1 MGNDPLLSV
10 FDTLAPLAAVGHAQ
24 SSAAGAFPEL
34 TLGDGQTAEFA
45 GGGDAA
51 ALAAKTTDKGYR
63 ALVRCI
69 NVTTYS
75 VIERLAACPRAYALD
90 KIKAARELAGGV
102 PEAKNIDFVYGHS
115 VGAGVQGL
123 LATNN
128 RLEGG
133 LVAAFL
139 GWKANYDFGTS
150 ELLAKKKKT
159 FISAQVAVER
169 FHHLLQT
176 HEVLSMYEL
185 LTVHLRGE
193 PTPAVELS
201 FKLDAENGYQH
212 YGHIDA
218 IVRNKLT
225 GKIAVMEFKT
235 TGYTSVDAA
244 LYANSNQA
252 LGYAVALD
260 TIAPGVVEYDVI
272 YCIYSPKSGEW
283 TVMEFH
289 KTLKKKAEWVQDLL
303 LTHQQ
308 ISVYRQLN
316 HYPKRGSACMQY
328 NRRCEWFGEC
338 DFFPKAAMLAVPEAA
353 KDESVEHVDFSFSLS
368 DVIAGQ
374 QTK

>member
-1 MGNDPLLSV
+1 MGNDSILSV
-10 FDTLAPLAAVGHAQ
+10 FDTLAPLQTVGHAA

-34 TLGDGQTAEFA
+34 TLGEGAEA
-45 GGGDAA
+45 AYSGGGDAA

-75 VIERLAACPRAYALD
+75 IVERLNACPRAFALD
-90 KIKAARELAGGV
+90 KIKAGRELAGGV
-102 PEAKNIDFVYGHS
+102 PEAKNIDFVYGHA

-123 LATNN
+123 LATGNN
-128 RLEGG
+128 LDGG
-133 LVAAFL
+133 LVAAFV
-139 GWKANYDFGTS
+139 GWKADYDFGTS

-159 FISAQVAVER
+159 FVSAQVAVEK
-169 FHHLLQT
+169 FYQLLQS
-176 HEVLSMYEL
+176 HEVLSMYEI
-185 LTVHLRGE
+185 LTVRLRGQE
-193 PTPAVELS
+193 VPAVELA
-201 FKLDAENGYQH
+201 FRLDAENGYQH

-235 TGYTSVDAA
+235 SGYTSIDAA
-244 LYANSNQA
+244 LFANSNQA

-272 YCIYSPKSGEW
+272 YCVYSPKSGEW

-308 ISVYRQLN
+308 ITVYRQLN

-338 DFFPKAAMLAVPEAA
+338 DFISKQAAAVIPEAQLG
-353 KDESVEHVDFSFSLS
+353 ESVEHVDFAFSLS
-368 DVIAGQ
+368 EVIAQ
-374 QTK
+374 QQNR

>member
-10 FDTLAPLAAVGHAQ
+10 FDTLAPLSPAGHAA
-24 SSAAGAFPEL
+24 SSATGALPEL
-34 TLGDGQTAEFA
+34 TLGSEAEAVYA
-45 GGGDAA
+45 GGGSAA

-75 VIERLAACPRAYALD
+75 IIERLNACPRAFALD
-90 KIKAARELAGGV
+90 KIKAGRELAGGV
-102 PEAKNIDFVYGHS
+102 PEAKNIDFVYGHA

-123 LATNN
+123 LATGNS
-128 RLEGG
+128 LTGG
-133 LVAAFL
+133 LVAAFV
-139 GWKANYDFGTS
+139 GWKADYDFGTS
-150 ELLAKKKKT
+150 EMLAKKKKN
-159 FISAQVAVER
+159 FISAQLAVEK
-169 FHHLLQT
+169 FHYLLQT
-176 HEVLSMYEL
+176 HEVLSMYEI
-185 LTVHLRGE
+185 LTVRLRGE
-193 PTPAVELS
+193 DMPAVELS

-225 GKIAVMEFKT
+225 GKVAVMEFKT
-235 TGYTSVDAA
+235 SGYTSIDAA
-244 LYANSNQA
+244 LFANSNQA

-260 TIAPGVVEYDVI
+260 TIAPGVAEYDVI
-272 YCIYSPKSGEW
+272 YCIYSPRSGEW

-308 ISVYRQLN
+308 ISVYRQLS
-316 HYPKRGSACMQY
+316 HYPKRGSSCMNF

-338 DFFPKAAMLAVPEAA
+338 DFVNKQALAAVPEASLG
-353 KDESVEHVDFSFSLS
+353 ESVEHVDFSFSLG
-368 DVIAGQ
+368 DVITQ
-374 QTK
+374 QQSR